1 VFAHICSGSGQ
12 ADVDITDSVDDFVKD
27 VMHGIAENTE
37 SQRKAREELQA
48 AGSDLLAA
56 LEQPLEQRMQ
66 EGANNGAYER
76 RQSAPLRV
84 RSRSFLTDCA

>member
-1 VFAHICSGSGQ
+1 M
-12 ADVDITDSVDDFVKD
+12 DDFVKD

-37 SQRKAREELQA
+37 SQRKAREELQV

-66 EGANNGAYER
+66 EGASSGSMQPAK
-76 RQSAPLRV
+76 
-84 RSRSFLTDCA
+84 RSQQDMKAMFMEATTAIPTTTRSPGI